1 MLANQTKNQ
10 ITVKILSVRLTEPE
24 MRRFKSVAATRGVSV
39 QKAVQEAL
47 NLWEAQRTPPLPT
60 GLLDEL
66 EGSLAGSDILE
77 QRQQEKEA
85 ELAKDR
91 RWL

>member
-1 MLANQTKNQ
+1 MLADKVRNQ
-10 ITVKILSVRLTEPE
+10 ITVKVLSVRLTEPE
-24 MRRFKSVAATRGVSV
+24 MRRFKSVAASRGVSV

-47 NLWEAQRTPPLPT
+47 NLWEAQRPPSMT

-66 EGSLAGSDILE
+66 EGSLAGSDVLE
-77 QRQQEKEA
+77 LKRQEKEV
-85 ELAKDR
+85 EFAKDR